1 MVPTDCARCHVLYVV
16 IDQFVFRHV
25 AWIERTVYDHLSLHR
40 TAEYRLDDIDKVLL
54 CLETPDELGV
64 IGGPER
70 QPHRKQHVII
80 RILVSLNIF
89 FQPFSPYYTVRF
101 LYFASA
107 FHPKANEM

>member
-1 MVPTDCARCHVLYVV
+1 M
-16 IDQFVFRHV
+16 
-25 AWIERTVYDHLSLHR
+25 YDHLSLHR
-40 TAEYRLDDIDKVLL
+40 TAEYRLDDIDKVLPG
-54 CLETPDELGV
+54 LETPDKLGV

-70 QPHRKQHVII
+70 QPHVII